1 MARFFSW
8 GPRLEGRFD
17 EAGWAAFLDGL
28 NVVRRLVSEF
38 PGGSGDSLADAV
50 ALVFAR
56 ADDAAAAAAAE
67 DDAPVASAD
76 TVTAPVASASTL
88 TASVA
93 IFGPT
98 PPAIGDADS
107 DDSGG
112 GSAVAIMS
120 APARPGHA
128 LGAPTLADSGRYVI
142 LFGEGLEPA
151 LVVDMDK
158 REIVG
163 DGFENQQLGAGS
175 DDVLVLAGGL
185 APEAVL
191 PQFLNGL
198 ENVVVQEGAS
208 YSIVSPDDQVAA
220 GATLAINAGP
230 LDAGDSIHFDGSA
243 ETDGSF
249 AFLGGGGG
257 DTFLGGA
264 GNDRIEGGGG
274 GDSLTGGGGADLFA
288 YLGAADSSGAGYDSL
303 LDFDAGADRID
314 LPVAVSGFGEAIE
327 GGSLSAA
334 SFDEDL
340 AAALG
345 EDGLGA
351 GRAVLFTPD
360 AGDLAGTLF
369 LIVDGNGEAGYQAGE
384 DFVFALPNADPAD
397 LGNTGIFV

>member
-38 PGGSGDSLADAV
+38 PGGSGDSPADAV
-50 ALVFAR
+50 ALLFAR

-76 TVTAPVASASTL
+76 TVTAPVASTSTL

-98 PPAIGDADS
+98 PPAIGDVDPAD
-107 DDSGG
+107 GV
-112 GSAVAIMS
+112 GSAIAMMS
-120 APARPGHA
+120 APTRPGHA
-128 LGAPTLADSGRYVI
+128 LGAPSLADSGRYVV

-163 DGFENQQLGAGS
+163 EGFENPQLGTGS

-185 APEAVL
+185 AREAVL

-198 ENVVVQEGAS
+198 ENVVVQPGAS
-208 YSIVSPDDQVAA
+208 YALVSPDDQVAA

-230 LDAGDSIHFDGSA
+230 LGAGDSLRFDGSA

-303 LDFDAGADRID
+303 VDFDAGADRID

-351 GRAVLFTPD
+351 GKAVLFTPD

-397 LGNTGIFV
+397 LSSTGIFV